1 MEILQIDKYLDG
13 GTIKITTDS
22 DEYCFDDRLSSI
34 TIGKLYL
41 GYPLKDNSNII
52 SDYKSIESD
61 IILALDYFHP
71 DACEIYL
78 INEIKEIIKLH
89 N

>member
-1 MEILQIDKYLDG
+1 MEILRIDASLDG
-13 GTIKITTDS
+13 GTIKITTDN
-22 DEYCFDDRLSSI
+22 DEYCFDKRISST

-52 SDYKSIESD
+52 EDYKSIEND
-61 IILALDYFHP
+61 IIFALDHFNP

-78 INEIKEIIKLH
+78 MNEIREIIKLH